1 MDYKVLIVEDERQI
15 ASFIKMELE
24 HEGCTA
30 TIAEDGRKGLIEIQN
45 NNYDVVLLDI
55 MLPFING
62 IEVCKR
68 IREFSKV
75 PIIMLTAKD
84 EISDKVTGLDSGA
97 NDYVTKPFD
106 IEELFARIRAVTRV
120 QSLNKSKCLSAQ
132 NLHMNLETHEV
143 IYCDKVIDL
152 TKKEFDL
159 LQELLLNKDIV
170 MSRDRLLQKVWDYDY
185 LGDSNVIDVTI
196 KHLRAKLG
204 DSDNKII
211 NTIRGYGYIIRS

>member
-1 MDYKVLIVEDERQI
+1 MNYKILIVEDERQI

-24 HEGCTA
+24 HEGCAA
-30 TIAEDGRKGLIEIQN
+30 TIAEDGRKGLIEIKN

-55 MLPFING
+55 MLPYING

-68 IREFSKV
+68 IREFSQV

-120 QSLNKSKCLSAQ
+120 QSLNKSKRLSAQ

-196 KHLRAKLG
+196 KHLRMKLG

>member
-84 EISDKVTGLDSGA
+84 EISDKITGLDSGA

-106 IEELFARIRAVTRV
+106 IEELFARIRAVTRA
-120 QSLNKSKCLSAQ
+120 QSLNKSKCLSTQ